1 MNKNKNI
8 VIDFVYLTNLNTIK
22 DNIFDL
28 QSKLYLIP
36 LYTWLT
42 YYLSLTDQKANF
54 CSPIIEDF
62 WNIQS

>member
-8 VIDFVYLTNLNTIK
+8 VIVFKYLTNLNTIK

-28 QSKLYLIP
+28 QNKLYLIP

-42 YYLSLTDQKANF
+42 YYISISISNRSGSTISVHQL
-54 CSPIIEDF
+54 
-62 WNIQS
+62 